1 MRACAMRDNRGADPD
16 MAEIGYERS
25 GSGMTGLRRDPPG
38 FPSPRTFPRLRRTR
52 RRMSGGVVWV
62 QPPATRITLG
72 REMAGFTAVL
82 VLHGFNSAATIGK
95 HGCHR
100 PPTAGWR
107 AP

>member
-1 MRACAMRDNRGADPD
+1 
-16 MAEIGYERS
+16 
-25 GSGMTGLRRDPPG
+25 MTCLRRDPPR
-38 FPSPRTFPRLRRTR
+38 FPSPTTFPRLTTTR

-107 AP
+107 APRRRRDALVGTLGPRPAAARCPHSLCP